1 VETGGTMVQTPTARE
16 QQTEYIWG
24 RGQDELERLIAQG
37 RILGD
42 STEHLL
48 RRAGIEPGMRV
59 LDIGSGAGD
68 VAFLVARLVGPEG
81 TVIGV
86 DSSAEATAGARGR
99 ARQAGVA
106 NVEFVTCDAADLTLD
121 APVDAIVGRLVLVF
135 FDDATEMLSRLL
147 RNVRPGGIVAFQ
159 EWASFTPISHPR
171 CPLFE
176 SVLAQMAET
185 FVRAG
190 YGERTGL
197 RMRRVFLDAGIK
209 DPRMLVE
216 SCVEGGPESSL
227 YAALE
232 QMVRKLLPAMQRLG
246 VTSAEEIG
254 IDTLAARLREEAV
267 AQDAVLALP
276 PLVGAW
282 GRNKAD

>member
-1 VETGGTMVQTPTARE
+1 MAQTQTALE
-16 QQTEYIWG
+16 QTSDYIWG
-24 RGQDELERLIAQG
+24 RGQDELDRLIAQG

-59 LDIGSGAGD
+59 LDVGSGAGD

-81 TVIGV
+81 SVIGI
-86 DSSAEATAGARGR
+86 DISAEATAGARER
-99 ARQAGVA
+99 ARQASVP
-106 NVEFVTCDAADLTLD
+106 NVEFVSCDAAELKLHE
-121 APVDAIVGRLVLVF
+121 PVDAVVGRLVLVF
-135 FDDATEMLSRLL
+135 FDDSTELLRRLL

-159 EWASFTPISHPR
+159 EWASFTPMSHPR

-190 YGERTGL
+190 YGDRTGL
-197 RMRRVFLDAGIK
+197 RMRRVFLDAGIT

-216 SCVEGGPESSL
+216 SCVEAGPESPL
-227 YAALE
+227 YPALE
-232 QMVRKLLPAMQRLG
+232 QMVRKLLPAMQRLN
-246 VTSAEEIG
+246 VTTAEEIG
-254 IDTLAARLREEAV
+254 IDTLASRLRDEAV
-267 AQDAVLALP
+267 DQDAVLAMP

-282 GRNKAD
+282 GRKKAD